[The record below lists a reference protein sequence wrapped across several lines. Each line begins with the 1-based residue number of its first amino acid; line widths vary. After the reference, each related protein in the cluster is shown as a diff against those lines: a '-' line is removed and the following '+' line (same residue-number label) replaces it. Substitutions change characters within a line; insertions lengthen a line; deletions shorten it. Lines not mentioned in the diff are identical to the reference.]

1 MAPRDAKNRTARK
14 TRLQASGAVQ
24 LSVVLLPGTDEF
36 RAYNRIKR
44 RYLAEMN
51 ARQISASDDELC
63 QVEVANC
70 AIVRGSLFALDEVPQ
85 EQLPEYL
92 DAAWKPKGRPAVKP
106 PSSQGIDK
114 SESDSQPEEQA
125 TLLH

>member
-1 MAPRDAKNRTARK
+1 MAHRNSKDRTRK
-14 TRLQASGAVQ
+14 TRIQVSGAVQ

-44 RYLAEMN
+44 KYLAEMN
-51 ARQISASDDELC
+51 ARQINASDDELC
-63 QVEVANC
+63 KVEVANC
-70 AIVRGSLFALDEVPQ
+70 AIVRGSLFALDEIAQ
-85 EQLPEYL
+85 EHLPEYL
-92 DAAWKPKGRPAVKP
+92 DAAWKPKGRPAIR
-106 PSSQGIDK
+106 PSSSQDVDK

>member
-1 MAPRDAKNRTARK
+1 MVPRDAKNRTARK
-14 TRLQASGAVQ
+14 TRLQVSGAVQ

-44 RYLAEMN
+44 KYLAEMN

-63 QVEVANC
+63 KVEVANC

-85 EQLPEYL
+85 EHLPEYF
-92 DAAWKPKGRPAVKP
+92 DAAWKPKGRPAVKS
-106 PSSQGIDK
+106 PSSQDIDK
-114 SESDSQPEEQA
+114 SESESQPEERD